1 MSDELGAL
9 RRRVEELEMKLAF
22 SERTLEALDGVV
34 RELSAKLDASER
46 RVERLEGRIDSPPP
60 DEDGQMPSWA

>member
-1 MSDELGAL
+1 MPPL
-9 RRRVEELEMKLAF
+9 LEVQNLQTHF
-22 SERTLEALDGVV
+22 GTLDGVV